1 LQFLSRNDDIDTPS
15 GSELNLESKVET
27 ETTEAELFS
36 LRLAL
41 LVLSNIRASAASFF
55 VKVDPLV
62 RLLMQVCLLIIAVD
76 FAIFVFLFE
85 CYIFSL
91 A

>member
-1 LQFLSRNDDIDTPS
+1 
-15 GSELNLESKVET
+15 LESKVET

>member
-1 LQFLSRNDDIDTPS
+1 M
-15 GSELNLESKVET
+15 ESKVET